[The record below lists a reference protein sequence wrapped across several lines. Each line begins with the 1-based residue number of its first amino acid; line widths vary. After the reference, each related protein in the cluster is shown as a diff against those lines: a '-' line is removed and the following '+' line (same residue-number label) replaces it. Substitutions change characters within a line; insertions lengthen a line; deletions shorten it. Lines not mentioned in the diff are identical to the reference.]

1 MRMQSKNNDLINPTV
16 SGNLGNMNHINVK
29 INQSIRRAV
38 PLMLIALLSNFSAA
52 QSDGELLNATLNQYC
67 LACHNDTLSTADVS
81 FQNIDLSDLSAH
93 GALPEKVLSQLR
105 NRRMPPME
113 MPKPAEDTYNQ
124 LVQWLETEIDNLASN
139 NPNPGLGWGYSMPD
153 YRFLFPATELT
164 DYMYLR
170 LAWAS
175 PLAACAY
182 FAIEIALSLVMP
194 HVHLNR
200 KGRCSGRKH
209 LLC

>member
-1 MRMQSKNNDLINPTV
+1 MRIQSKSNDLKNPIV
-16 SGNLGNMNHINVK
+16 SANLRNMNNINVK
-29 INQSIRRAV
+29 INQTIRRAL

-124 LVQWLETEIDNLASN
+124 LVQWLEQKLKLIN
-139 NPNPGLGWGYSMPD
+139 
-153 YRFLFPATELT
+153 
-164 DYMYLR
+164 
-170 LAWAS
+170 
-175 PLAACAY
+175 
-182 FAIEIALSLVMP
+182 
-194 HVHLNR
+194 
-200 KGRCSGRKH
+200 
-209 LLC
+209 